1 MIAVHIVEELRS
13 KVFTGANW
21 CTFLDLDYSRANLKV
36 VDGVKKFFNG
46 LLQDWLREMV
56 AADHEQ
62 SCSCKLGPGYTQ
74 TMLQAVSRVQLTPSS
89 YYVTKDRK
97 VRHAIMDWWLRHPL
111 TGAEGTT
118 LWVDGAENR
127 MQFNVDMV
135 MSLIINYMF
144 PWLAHRQTTKEDRIV
159 IAWTHDGAKMP
170 GTYVVIGGFKCIGPE
185 FRKGRLATSGRAT
198 DLAASLIAQS
208 ASEML
213 PTHFWEGKDD
223 DATIKANVRCVA
235 CGVWSERQREGER
248 GRERQETR
256 PVNVRAARATGEG
269 GGAAEPREQR

>member
-1 MIAVHIVEELRS
+1 MQIDLGGGSLE
-13 KVFTGANW
+13 

-46 LLQDWLREMV
+46 LMQDWLREMV

-144 PWLAHRQTTKEDRIV
+144 PWLADRHTTKGGPDRHRVDARRGEDARNLRGDRRLQMHRPRV
-159 IAWTHDGAKMP
+159 PQGATGDVWP
-170 GTYVVIGGFKCIGPE
+170 GHRPRRVPHRPVSIGDAADPLL
-185 FRKGRLATSGRAT
+185 GRQGRRR
-198 DLAASLIAQS
+198 
-208 ASEML
+208 
-213 PTHFWEGKDD
+213 DD
-223 DATIKANVRCVA
+223 Q
-235 CGVWSERQREGER
+235 SERTLRR
-248 GRERQETR
+248 
-256 PVNVRAARATGEG
+256 VRRVE
-269 GGAAEPREQR
+269 